1 MHPFALGL
9 DTSSP
14 PTDLSRGAFVHPFG
28 SLLASFANAK
38 EQQLILMASAYGRHG
53 GIATG
58 DEVTGLM
65 RGYVDQPLSV
75 LARAIV
81 TRSLVSFVWRSE
93 IWIPLFQF
101 DQSKISLRLDVQQV
115 VHELAYAFDDWELA
129 LWFARPNIWLQ
140 QVAPLAA
147 IDKDLSAALQ
157 AARADRFV
165 AIG

>member
-1 MHPFALGL
+1 M
-9 DTSSP
+9 D
-14 PTDLSRGAFVHPFG
+14 
-28 SLLASFANAK
+28 
-38 EQQLILMASAYGRHG
+38 
-53 GIATG
+53 
-58 DEVTGLM
+58 
-65 RGYVDQPLSV
+65 
-75 LARAIV
+75 
-81 TRSLVSFVWRSE
+81 SLVPV
-93 IWIPLFQF
+93 